1 GLCDPSPSTQPGNSY
16 PLIAVTPLR
25 TAKGFSPA
33 HPPRPPMGKKPHQ
46 NCAKNKQAQKS
57 NNIRHL

>member
-33 HPPRPPMGKKPHQ
+33 PPPRPPLGKKTHQ
-46 NCAKNKQAQKS
+46 KICKKKKPQKKKKKTQ
-57 NNIRHL
+57 I